1 MNNRNVKI
9 LSPFVLCCQ
18 KVIPLAFDESMSY
31 YECLCGLYNYIMNNL
46 TPAINENADAVTEL
60 QNKFIELKSYIDNY
74 FTNLDVQEEINNK
87 LDEMAES
94 GQLSDII
101 AQYIN
106 LKGVLGF
113 NNKQELKNATNIVNG
128 SIARTLGTDTYNDGL
143 GDFWKIR
150 KIVNTDV
157 VDDINLLQ
165 IIYDNTLVAEKIIN
179 PTITSLLNDVDE
191 LKEDV
196 QEINTKLENNKNQQ
210 LSDTVQ
216 ARIYKELT
224 GLFDYS
230 IGWSL
235 SSCII
240 VGNRGIAVA
249 NDWTENGSGGT
260 KFNIV
265 TFIYENETISNIT
278 LRHQLV
284 DGHSNSMCQLDNDN
298 VLIAGLD
305 HSYIYN
311 LTSNTYTETTVLN
324 DMGACSNYGEDIYIC
339 SPANNKLCKVLF
351 NNNTL
356 TIEEEYTINGLYESL
371 NNGSQGMVIYDN
383 KIFFMG
389 YAPVCLVIYDLNN
402 KKLIKNQLFTSPYI
416 CEFEDGFVY
425 NNEILLCDTKGRLFK
440 VDIYGKHNIGGYYND
455 VITKSLTDILLFNT
469 PTRIEFN
476 QDNTF
481 TFEDIMTFL
490 NSNSNSDIGTLGSQL
505 ESLTIYLGYGSAS
518 SEVCNQLT
526 PVEVLCYKTLHN
538 ANLKN
543 KDDGNTIW
551 FERRFNASYMN
562 EWNGTIEKY
571 SVFGNINY
579 AGGDTVPSIKI
590 TPNKYVTY
598 QTLNNNQTQL
608 IDATQVNVN
617 LYLLKI
623 VGHRKVGEGY

>member
-1 MNNRNVKI
+1 MNNELIDVKT
-9 LSPFVLCCQ
+9 LKPFTRFIYTIGELPTSYLISMTYEEQLIWLCNYLE
-18 KVIPLAFDESMSY
+18 KTVIPT
-31 YECLCGLYNYIMNNL
+31 INN
-46 TPAINENADAVTEL
+46 NGEAVEEL

-94 GQLSDII
+94 GQLTDIV
-101 AQYIN
+101 AQYLN

-150 KIVNTDV
+150 KIINTDV

-165 IIYDNTLVAEKIIN
+165 IMYDNTLVAEKIIN
-179 PTITSLLNDVDE
+179 PTITSLLNDVDD

-265 TFIYENETISNIT
+265 TFTYENETISDIT

-284 DGHSNSMCQLDNDN
+284 IGHSNSMCQLDNDN

-324 DMGACSNYGEDIYIC
+324 DIGACSNYGEDIYIC

-356 TIEEEYTINGLYESL
+356 TIEEEYTINGLYETL
-371 NNGSQGMVIYDN
+371 NYGSQGMVIYDD
-383 KIFFMG
+383 KIFFMS

-425 NNEILLCDTKGRLFK
+425 NNEILLCNTKGRLFK

-455 VITKSLTDILLFNT
+455 IITKSLTDILLFNT

-476 QDNTF
+476 QDNIF

-505 ESLTIYLGYGSAS
+505 ESLTIYLGYGSAA

-543 KDDGNTIW
+543 KDNGNTIW

-579 AGGDTVPSIKI
+579 DGGDTVPSIKI

-598 QTLNNNQTQL
+598 QTLNNNQSQI

-617 LYLLKI
+617 L
-623 VGHRKVGEGY
+623 